1 MIHRD
6 RDKLEQEPD
15 RVPTRR
21 LVLIGVA
28 GLLVFA
34 GAALWSSRV
43 QLGLTGTIHSDTAGR
58 ADHAGAREVGMVY
71 QRPFDRENIA
81 AAKNEEARKRLDRAG
96 WVDRERGVVHVPIEQ
111 AMEIVARRG
120 KL

>member
-1 MIHRD
+1 MSRRD

-21 LVLIGVA
+21 ITLIGVV
-28 GLLVFA
+28 GLLVFG

-43 QLGLTGTIHSDTAGR
+43 QLGLSGTIHSNTAGR
-58 ADHAGAREVGMVY
+58 AEHAGEREVGMVY
-71 QRPFDRENIA
+71 QRPFERENIA
-81 AAKNEEARKRLDRAG
+81 AARSAAARERLESVG

-111 AMEIVARRG
+111 AMEIIARRG